1 MKRGTIVGIIVGVVL
16 VGGVTAGVVVAAGGG
31 AGDSAVP
38 GASEPAPTPTR
49 AGPEPLP
56 TPTTDGEEGTDDA
69 SGTDGAAEA
78 ATPGAYVPFTD
89 EALASAEGA
98 RVLFFHASWCPSCR
112 ALEESILAAG
122 VPDGVTILKVDYDS
136 RQDLRQQHGVRQQTT
151 VVLLDENGGTAEL
164 YVPYDEPTI
173 DNALAGLGLSG

>member
-49 AGPEPLP
+49 ADPQPLP

-69 SGTDGAAEA
+69 SGADDGAT

-89 EALASAEGA
+89 EALASAEGD

-112 ALEESILAAG
+112 ALEESILAEG
-122 VPDGVTILKVDYDS
+122 VPDGVTILKVDYDE
-136 RQDLRQQHGVRQQTT
+136 RQDLRQQYEVRQQTT
-151 VVLLDENGGTAEL
+151 VVLLDENGDAAAL
-164 YVPYDEPTI
+164 FVPYDEPTI
-173 DNALAGLGLSG
+173 DNALAGLGLPG